1 MSLKVVIVEDN
12 PTTVLSLVK
21 TIDWDVMKCE
31 VAGTAGDGESGG
43 VMIRQLKPDIV
54 LTDIRMPV
62 KSGLDMIAD
71 VREDV
76 PDCRFVI
83 ITGYDEFQYASQAIK
98 LGVFDYLLK
107 PIDNEE
113 VMRTVRRAAAVTRRQ
128 MENDVALEQAEN
140 LKMRAQLLTLLTN
153 DSQRGQGVH
162 ELLAGAGLQFHTY
175 YIMALQQTE
184 ERYFSQAVLNR
195 VEAVLARRRMRTVTL
210 LLYDLAVIF
219 VPRGDD
225 GKDWHEE
232 ATELAYD
239 LFDELVNPVRIGVSG
254 LGQSSHAIRQ
264 AYLQARR
271 ALWEA
276 ALRKGNRACV
286 FYEDQGDGPVG
297 QEHIAD
303 TQRQID
309 ELIARAELTDGFAA
323 EAARALAEQSGRQYS
338 NLRAMMFLYTTGLRR
353 RFGLSADEELDAVMS
368 GIWFVST
375 EEDVRLCLKELNE
388 AFLRRMDMP
397 KQSLLTRNALQY
409 INLHAIEGIQLND
422 VADKLCVSANYLS
435 ALIRKETGVTFHEH
449 MLEARMNVARSMLA
463 DPRIL
468 VEEVARA
475 VGYGNYISFYNAF
488 KRIEHMTPTEYRNRK
503 AKL

>member
-225 GKDWHEE
+225 GKGWHEE

-239 LFDELVNPVRIGVSG
+239 LFDELVNPVRIGVSW
-254 LGQSSHAIRQ
+254 LGQSSLAIRQ

-375 EEDVRLCLKELNE
+375 EEDVRLCLKELND

>member
-225 GKDWHEE
+225 GKGWHEE
-232 ATELAYD
+232 ATELACD

>member
-1 MSLKVVIVEDN
+1 MLIIYASMYGNTEAAAQALAASLCDKGMSKV
-12 PTTVLSLVK
+12 
-21 TIDWDVMKCE
+21 
-31 VAGTAGDGESGG
+31 ESGG

-225 GKDWHEE
+225 GKGWHEE
-232 ATELAYD
+232 ATELACD

-276 ALRKGNRACV
+276 ALRKGNSACV

-297 QEHIAD
+297 QKHIAD

-323 EAARALAEQSGRQYS
+323 EAARALVEQSGRQYS

>member
-71 VREDV
+71 VRDDV

-225 GKDWHEE
+225 GKGRHEE

-276 ALRKGNRACV
+276 ALRKGNHACV

>member
-31 VAGTAGDGESGG
+31 VAGTVGDGESGG

-225 GKDWHEE
+225 GKGWHEE

>member
-21 TIDWDVMKCE
+21 TIDWDMMKCE

-225 GKDWHEE
+225 GKGWHEE

-239 LFDELVNPVRIGVSG
+239 LFDELVNPIRIGVSG

>member
-31 VAGTAGDGESGG
+31 VAGTAGDGESGV

-71 VREDV
+71 VRDDV

-225 GKDWHEE
+225 GKGWHEE
-232 ATELAYD
+232 ATELACD

-276 ALRKGNRACV
+276 ALRKGNHACV

>member
-76 PDCRFVI
+76 PDCCFVI

-225 GKDWHEE
+225 GKGWHEE
-232 ATELAYD
+232 ATELACD

-276 ALRKGNRACV
+276 ALRKGNHACV

>member
-225 GKDWHEE
+225 GKGWHEE

>member
-21 TIDWDVMKCE
+21 TIDWDMMKCE

-225 GKDWHEE
+225 GKGWHEE

-276 ALRKGNRACV
+276 ALRKGNCACV

>member
-128 MENDVALEQAEN
+128 MENDVVLEQAEN

-225 GKDWHEE
+225 GKGWHEE

>member
-21 TIDWDVMKCE
+21 TIDWDMMKCE

-76 PDCRFVI
+76 PDCCFVI

-153 DSQRGQGVH
+153 NSQRGQGVH

-225 GKDWHEE
+225 GKGWHEE

>member
-21 TIDWDVMKCE
+21 TIDWDMMKCE

-225 GKDWHEE
+225 GKGWHEE

-323 EAARALAEQSGRQYS
+323 EAAWALAEQSGRQYS

>member
-21 TIDWDVMKCE
+21 TIDWDMMKCE

-225 GKDWHEE
+225 GKGWHEE

-309 ELIARAELTDGFAA
+309 ELITRAELTDGFAA

>member
-225 GKDWHEE
+225 GKGWHEE

-488 KRIEHMTPTEYRNRK
+488 KRIEHMKPTEYRNRK

>member
-225 GKDWHEE
+225 GKGWHEE

-475 VGYGNYISFYNAF
+475 VGYDNYISFYNAF

>member
-76 PDCRFVI
+76 PDCLFVI

-98 LGVFDYLLK
+98 LGMFDYLLK

-225 GKDWHEE
+225 GKGWHEE

>member
-219 VPRGDD
+219 VSRGDD
-225 GKDWHEE
+225 GKGWHEE
-232 ATELAYD
+232 ATELACD

>member
-21 TIDWDVMKCE
+21 TIDWDMMKCE

-225 GKDWHEE
+225 GKGWHEE

-409 INLHAIEGIQLND
+409 INLHAIEGIQLID

>member
-225 GKDWHEE
+225 GKGWHEE

-239 LFDELVNPVRIGVSG
+239 FFDELVNPVRIGVSG

>member
-1 MSLKVVIVEDN
+1 MTHSKASFSSAQIKRLIKLRAVVKVSPSRIRYAEWFKRECVMRADAGESPTYLFREAGLGPEFIGEKRIERCMDRWRKKMQLED
-12 PTTVLSLVK
+12 L
-21 TIDWDVMKCE
+21 E
-31 VAGTAGDGESGG
+31 VASSPERLFSVDMDTAQDREVSK
-43 VMIRQLKPDIV
+43 V
-54 LTDIRMPV
+54 
-62 KSGLDMIAD
+62 D
-71 VREDV
+71 VRDV
-76 PDCRFVI
+76 RDLI
-83 ITGYDEFQYASQAIK
+83 ICKQ
-98 LGVFDYLLK
+98 
-107 PIDNEE
+107 
-113 VMRTVRRAAAVTRRQ
+113 TR
-128 MENDVALEQAEN
+128 
-140 LKMRAQLLTLLTN
+140 
-153 DSQRGQGVH
+153 
-162 ELLAGAGLQFHTY
+162 
-175 YIMALQQTE
+175 YIESL
-184 ERYFSQAVLNR
+184 
-195 VEAVLARRRMRTVTL
+195 
-210 LLYDLAVIF
+210 
-219 VPRGDD
+219 
-225 GKDWHEE
+225 
-232 ATELAYD
+232 
-239 LFDELVNPVRIGVSG
+239 
-254 LGQSSHAIRQ
+254 
-264 AYLQARR
+264 
-271 ALWEA
+271 
-276 ALRKGNRACV
+276 
-286 FYEDQGDGPVG
+286 
-297 QEHIAD
+297 
-303 TQRQID
+303 QRQID

>member
-175 YIMALQQTE
+175 YIMVLQQTE

-225 GKDWHEE
+225 GKGWHEE

-323 EAARALAEQSGRQYS
+323 EAARALASRAAAS
-338 NLRAMMFLYTTGLRR
+338 TANLRAMMFLYTTGLRR

>member
-225 GKDWHEE
+225 GKGWHEE

-353 RFGLSADEELDAVMS
+353 RFGLSTDEELDAVMS

>member
-21 TIDWDVMKCE
+21 TIDWDMMKCE

-225 GKDWHEE
+225 GKGWHEE
-232 ATELAYD
+232 ATELACD

-503 AKL
+503 ANL

>member
-225 GKDWHEE
+225 GKGWHEE

-239 LFDELVNPVRIGVSG
+239 LFDELVTPVRIGVSG

-276 ALRKGNRACV
+276 ALRKGNHACV

>member
-21 TIDWDVMKCE
+21 TIDWDMMKCE

-225 GKDWHEE
+225 GKGWHEE

-276 ALRKGNRACV
+276 ALRKGNHACV

>member
-195 VEAVLARRRMRTVTL
+195 VEAVLARGRMRTVTL

-225 GKDWHEE
+225 GKGWHEE
-232 ATELAYD
+232 ATELACD

>member
-62 KSGLDMIAD
+62 KSGLDMIAE

-107 PIDNEE
+107 PIANEE

-225 GKDWHEE
+225 GKGWHEE

>member
-62 KSGLDMIAD
+62 KSGLDMIAE

-113 VMRTVRRAAAVTRRQ
+113 VMRTVTRRQ

-225 GKDWHEE
+225 GKGWHEE

>member
-175 YIMALQQTE
+175 YIMARQQTE

-225 GKDWHEE
+225 GKGWHEE

>member
-225 GKDWHEE
+225 GKGWHEE

-388 AFLRRMDMP
+388 AFLRRMDIP

-488 KRIEHMTPTEYRNRK
+488 QRIEHMTPTEYRNRK

>member
-21 TIDWDVMKCE
+21 TIDWDVMKCA

-225 GKDWHEE
+225 GKGWHEE

-388 AFLRRMDMP
+388 AFLQRMDMP

>member
-225 GKDWHEE
+225 GKGWHEE

-309 ELIARAELTDGFAA
+309 ELIARAELTDGFAE

-503 AKL
+503 AKV

>member
-21 TIDWDVMKCE
+21 TIDWDMMKCE

-225 GKDWHEE
+225 GKGWHEE

>member
-225 GKDWHEE
+225 GKGWHEE

-239 LFDELVNPVRIGVSG
+239 RFDELVNPVRIGVSG

>member
-43 VMIRQLKPDIV
+43 VMIRQLTPDIV

-62 KSGLDMIAD
+62 KSGLDMIAE

-225 GKDWHEE
+225 GKGWHEE

>member
-71 VREDV
+71 VRDDV

-225 GKDWHEE
+225 GKGWHEE

>member
-225 GKDWHEE
+225 GKGWHEE

-276 ALRKGNRACV
+276 ALRKGSRACV